1 MSSSQATARI
11 GPADAN
17 YLVHLQAGSHALVGD
32 ESAGLGGTDQGPPPF
47 AFVLSGLV
55 SCTAITLKMYMQ
67 RKQWPVADVEV
78 TAVFQGKDEAR
89 FIRREVRVSGAEL
102 GEAERKRLAEIC
114 ERTPVTLFLKAAS
127 RIETTLL

>member
-1 MSSSQATARI
+1 MSNSQATARI
-11 GPADAN
+11 GSVDAN
-17 YLVHLQAGSHALVGD
+17 YLVHLQAGSHALLGD

-89 FIRREVRVSGAEL
+89 FIRREVRLSGVEL
-102 GEAERKRLAEIC
+102 GEAERERLAQIC
-114 ERTPVTLFLKAAS
+114 ERTPVTLFLKGAS
-127 RIETTLL
+127 RIETTFL

>member
-11 GPADAN
+11 GQADPN
-17 YLVHLQAGSHALVGD
+17 YLVHLQAGTHPLVGD

-47 AFVLSGLV
+47 GFVLSGLV
-55 SCTAITLKMYMQ
+55 SCTAITLKMYME
-67 RKQWPVADVEV
+67 RKQWPAAEIEV

-89 FIRREVRVSGAEL
+89 FIRREVRVSAAGL

-127 RIETTLL
+127 RIETTLV

>member
-1 MSSSQATARI
+1 MSNSKATARL

-17 YLVHLQAGSHALVGD
+17 YLVHLQAGSHALSGD
-32 ESAGLGGTDQGPPPF
+32 ESASLGGTDQGPAPF

-89 FIRREVRVSGAEL
+89 FIQREVRVSGAEL
-102 GEAERKRLAEIC
+102 GQAERERLAQIC

-127 RIETTLL
+127 RIETTFV